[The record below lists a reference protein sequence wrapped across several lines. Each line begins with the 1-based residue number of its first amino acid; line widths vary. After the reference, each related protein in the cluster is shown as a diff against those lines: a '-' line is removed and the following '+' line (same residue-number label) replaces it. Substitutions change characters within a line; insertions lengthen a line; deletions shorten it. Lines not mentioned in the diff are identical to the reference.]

1 PLSHLLQVPP
11 RERAFEGGRL
21 VRIALAAIAL
31 VALTGVAS
39 AQDAQVDV
47 EAGWGG
53 LYVVGQPAPVRVTVR
68 VPSERPFEGTIV
80 LEALPG
86 ERVPRAQVRVV
97 ATPASGGPAVGTAS
111 FHVPARTD
119 ESFHARLFG
128 PDGKLLA
135 EGRPRKLVSL
145 EIDERLVVR
154 CGASAPGLA
163 ALDSTAENPRVAPK
177 RLQRLRVARVAP
189 QAIPAHAWALEG
201 VAAVVLADGPG
212 AAELARDD
220 ARVAALA
227 SWVRSGGALLVTG
240 G

>member
-128 PDGKLLA
+128 PDGKLVA

-145 EIDERLVVR
+145 EADERLVVS
-154 CGASAPGLA
+154 CGSSATELA
-163 ALDSTAENPRVAPK
+163 ALDTTPESSRVAQH
-177 RLQRLRVARVAP
+177 RSQRLR
-189 QAIPAHAWALEG
+189 
-201 VAAVVLADGPG
+201 GPRG
-212 AAELARDD
+212 AAHRVPPD
-220 ARVAALA
+220 APAL
-227 SWVRSGGALLVTG
+227 GG
-240 G
+240 